1 MQAVVEFSP
10 FSGLHFCRLI
20 YTVGKR
26 KIALAN
32 KLDTIALEKNFPSF
46 EKIQT
51 HKYKK
56 KMQNKGAE
64 QKHGKT
70 VTLNN
75 SLNGK
80 QLTEILPLMAT
91 TKTRDIVS

>member
-56 KMQNKGAE
+56 KNAE
-64 QKHGKT
+64 QRSRTKAWKNCHI
-70 VTLNN
+70 
-75 SLNGK
+75 K
-80 QLTEILPLMAT
+80 QQPEWQTA
-91 TKTRDIVS
+91 D